1 MLKQSAT
8 EAFKTDSKRGFQ
20 IRAEATGDFIGNKI
34 ANKIT
39 EVSKK
44 KSLQNENDKEITKE
58 RYISPEKRQ

>member
-8 EAFKTDSKRGFQ
+8 EAFKTDSERGFQ

-44 KSLQNENDKEITKE
+44 NHYKMRMIKK
-58 RYISPEKRQ
+58 

>member
-44 KSLQNENDKEITKE
+44 NHNKMRMIKK
-58 RYISPEKRQ
+58 

>member
-1 MLKQSAT
+1 MVNTVKNSLMLKQSAT

-44 KSLQNENDKEITKE
+44 NHYKMRMIKK
-58 RYISPEKRQ
+58 